1 MVDTSI
7 APYFDDFDANK
18 NYHKV
23 LFTPRRAVQV
33 RELNQLQTMLQE
45 QISRFGDHVFE
56 NGSMVIPGEVNYDLN
71 YEYIKLDEVDYS
83 AIVEILSTNTIKVTG
98 ATSGVVAVLV
108 QHLGNTLTDPV
119 TFYIRYESSN
129 ESDTP
134 RFAVGEYLQLTT
146 DLGIDFATA
155 RVTESGVGSVLTVEA
170 GIFYINGNFIRTD
183 DSRIVLGK
191 YTANPT
197 SVAGF
202 RLVEEVVSWTDDPT
216 LVDNASGVSN
226 SNAIGADR
234 LKLSLSLE
242 VHGLDEVFNRENFI
256 ELVQFRDG
264 VLLEKARAADYS
276 ILEDT
281 LARRTYDESGDY
293 TVEPFNIRLREHL
306 KVGNNGGLYEDGDET
321 KFVVGVEQGKA
332 YVRGYEVEN
341 LATRYI
347 DVDKARETGSINN
360 SSFTLPVGNYI
371 EVKQMNIIPK
381 SNTYQKVTFYSG
393 VPASPGAIPAGTVLG
408 SARVRLVELK
418 SVAGEALVYLFD
430 IRNAAGKQDSAFI
443 TSAQSFYAAGSPA
456 ITARVDS
463 ELTDSINYALVY
475 PHVVT
480 DVKTLLTDGVSDTS
494 MTVTRQY
501 DVVSDSNGDVI
512 LSAGADEIFVPANTS
527 NSGASYTISGTS
539 TIREIASIAT
549 LSGSPVGKSMTINF
563 GSGVAS
569 RNISVF
575 VEVVKQVARH
585 KTKTPTQLTVTR
597 TVGQLVNRGFML
609 GKADA
614 YKLISVI
621 ENGVD
626 KTASYEIAKNVT
638 AETYGVSGVN
648 LKVNEAVPVNDVQ
661 ITFMYFQHGTGDFF
675 SVDSYANIDYA
686 DIPTE
691 VINGRSIAMSDV
703 FDFRPRLDDTGANY
717 TGTGA
722 SITEVP
728 SPYSLIRCDIEH
740 YLPRIDLVYV
750 TANKSFGVMKGVP
763 ALVPRAPAVPDN
775 AMAIWTLSV
784 PAYTKD
790 VSAVIQGLINNRRYT
805 MRDIGKLEDRI
816 SNIEYYT
823 TLNMLENETSGAQI
837 IDPLTGLNRF
847 KNGFVVDNFVDH
859 SIGAF
864 LRSDYSCSISSEE
877 GILRPEFYAEGVSMA
892 YNELTSGNT
901 VLTGSLVTLPYT
913 EQKFIAQ
920 PLASST
926 VNVNPYAIYRWTGNV
941 RLNPSDDTW
950 FDTVYTTPEVTYSVF
965 NNGRLTQQW
974 NSWGLNWTGG
984 SASWVSGNTIV
995 SVSTSVTVTSDRVV
1009 KQDVI
1014 PFMRSREV
1022 NFSASGLLPQSK
1034 VFATFDNVNVT
1045 AYCKQT
1051 GKAYGQD
1058 MFTDLDGN
1066 ITGVF
1071 KIPNDNTLRF
1081 RTGAKQFTLID
1092 NAAGDKVTALS
1103 YGDATYTAKGT
1114 LVTRTQSIAATQ
1126 SISTRVIPR
1135 DPLAQSFTVNKSG
1148 GVFVTSLDLY
1158 FGTKDEV
1165 VPVSVEIRNVVNG
1178 YPGPDVV
1185 PYSVKTL
1192 IPSEVNVS
1200 EDASVATKFTFDSP
1214 VYLLEDQ
1221 EYCFVIISNSNN
1233 YNAWVATMGQ
1243 KLINSNQ
1250 YISKQP
1256 FIGVLFKSQNNTA
1269 WTADQMSDLKFTINT
1284 AKFQTNVNGVASFD
1298 NLPVDLIVLDNNPM
1312 LSTNASTTVG
1322 IRIPNHGMFVGS
1334 KFSVSGVTTAPGTPI
1349 IEINGERVVT
1359 AVIDADNVQFEVV
1372 TPANATGTFG
1382 SNAVTVSR
1390 NLMMN
1395 VMQPMIQELL
1405 FENTNVDWVMNTITG
1420 KSIGGT
1426 ETPYTAENNL
1436 NITPNVNNE
1445 LTVPMVIASDV
1456 DALDK
1461 VGTSTS
1467 LNLVANMITFS
1478 DNISPAIDIN
1488 RLGVVAIGNRI
1499 NNPTVVD
1506 ETDPVGGNAI
1516 ARYVNK
1522 TVGLKNAA
1530 NSIKVFAD
1538 VNKPQGSNVLLMYRT
1553 GNTEEEVDSK
1563 DWVTLPAIVSTLA
1576 TDRTTFNEFEYGVD
1590 DIASFTFFQF
1600 KIVMVSESSS
1610 KTPQVRRFRGIALG
1624 T

>member
-1 MVDTSI
+1 MVDTSV
-7 APYFDDFDANK
+7 APYFDDFDAKK

-45 QISRFGDHVFE
+45 QINRFGDHVFE

-83 AIVEILSTNTIKVTG
+83 AIVEILSTNTIKMTG

-134 RFAVGEYLQLTT
+134 RFAIGEYIQLTT
-146 DLGIDFATA
+146 DLGVDFATA

-170 GIFYINGNFIRTD
+170 GIFFINGNFIRTD

-191 YTANPT
+191 YTSNPT

-202 RLVEEVVSWTDDPT
+202 RLKEEVVSWTDDPT

-242 VHGLDEVFNRENFI
+242 VYGLDEVFNRENFI
-256 ELVQFRDG
+256 ELVKFRDG

-306 KVGNNGGLYEDGDET
+306 KLGNNGGLYEDGDET

-332 YVRGYEVEN
+332 YVRGYEVDN

-347 DVDKARETGSINN
+347 DVDKARETGDINN

-371 EVKQMNIIPK
+371 EVTAMNVIPK
-381 SNTYQKVTFYSG
+381 SSTYQKISFYSG

-418 SVAGEALVYLFD
+418 VVAGQALVYLFD
-430 IRNAAGKQDSAFI
+430 IRNAAGKQDSSFI
-443 TSAQSFYAAGSPA
+443 NTAQSFYAAGSPA
-456 ITARVDS
+456 ITALVDS

-480 DVKTLLTDGVSDTS
+480 DVKTLLTDGLSDTS

-501 DVVSDSNGDVI
+501 EVVSDSNGDVI
-512 LSAGADEIFVPANTS
+512 LSAGADEIFVPANLG

-539 TIREIASIAT
+539 TVREIASISN
-549 LSGSPVGKSMTINF
+549 LGGSPTGKSMTINF
-563 GSGVAS
+563 GPAVAS
-569 RNISVF
+569 KNITLF

-597 TVGQLVNRGFML
+597 TTAQLVNRAFTL

-614 YKLISVI
+614 YKLVSVI
-621 ENGVD
+621 EAGVD
-626 KTASYEIAKNVT
+626 KTASYEIVKNVST
-638 AETYGVSGVN
+638 ETYGVSSVA
-648 LKVNEAVPVNDVQ
+648 LKVNEALPVADVS

-686 DIPTE
+686 DIPVE

-703 FDFRPRLDDTGANY
+703 FDFRPRVDDTGANY

-728 SPYSLIRCDIEH
+728 SPYSLIRCDVEH

-750 TANKSFGVMKGVP
+750 TSNKSFGVMKGVP
-763 ALVPRAPAVPDN
+763 ALSPRAPAVPDN
-775 AMAIWTLSV
+775 AMALWTLSV
-784 PAYTKD
+784 PAYTKN
-790 VSAVIQGLINNRRYT
+790 VSAVAQGFINNRRYT

-816 SNIEYYT
+816 ANIEYYT

-837 IDPLTGLNRF
+837 IDPQTGLNRF

-864 LRSDYSCSISSEE
+864 LRPDYSCSISPEE
-877 GILRPEFYAEGVSMA
+877 STLRPEFYAEGVTLE
-892 YNELTSGNT
+892 YNGLTSANT

-913 EQKFIAQ
+913 EQSFIAQ

-941 RLNPSDDTW
+941 QLTPSDDTW
-950 FDTVYTTPEVTYSVF
+950 FDTVYTQPEVTYSVF
-965 NNGRLTQQW
+965 NNGSLTQRW
-974 NSWGLNWTGG
+974 NSWGLNWTGA
-984 SASWVSGNTIV
+984 SSSWVSGNTIV
-995 SVSTSVTVTSDRVV
+995 SVNTSVTVTSDRVV
-1009 KQDVI
+1009 NQEVI

-1058 MFTDLDGN
+1058 MFTDIDGN

-1071 KIPNDNTLRF
+1071 KVPNDTNLKF

-1114 LVTRTQSIAATQ
+1114 LITRTQSIAATR
-1126 SISTRVIPR
+1126 SITTRVIPR

-1148 GVFVTSLDLY
+1148 GVFVTSVDLF
-1158 FGTKDEV
+1158 FGSKDEV

-1192 IPSEVNVS
+1192 IPAEVNVS
-1200 EDASVATKFTFDSP
+1200 EDASAATKFTFDSP
-1214 VYLLEDQ
+1214 VYLMEDQ
-1221 EYCFVIISNSNN
+1221 EYCFVVISNSNN

-1284 AKFQTNVNGVASFD
+1284 AKFQTNINGVASFD
-1298 NLPVDLIVLDNNPM
+1298 NLPVDSLTLTNNPL
-1312 LSTNASTTVG
+1312 LSANASTTMS

-1334 KFSVSGVTTAPGTPI
+1334 VFDIEGVAVAPGTPI
-1349 IEINGERVVT
+1349 NQINGTRLVT
-1359 AVIDADNVQFEVV
+1359 AVIDADNVAFDVV

-1382 SNAVTVSR
+1382 GESVLVTR
-1390 NLMMN
+1390 NLLMN

-1405 FENTNVDWVMNTITG
+1405 FENTNVDWVMNAVTG
-1420 KSIGGT
+1420 KSLNGG
-1426 ETPYTAENNL
+1426 ETPYIASNNL

-1445 LTVPMVIASDV
+1445 LTTPMVIASDV
-1456 DALDK
+1456 DSNHKLGK
-1461 VGTSTS
+1461 PSS

-1488 RLGVVAIGNRI
+1488 RLGVIAISNRI
-1499 NNPTVVD
+1499 NNPVID
-1506 ETDPVGGNAI
+1506 ETDPVGGNAL

-1522 TVGLKNAA
+1522 IVGLKNAA

-1538 VNKPQGSNVLLMYRT
+1538 VNKPQGSNVILMYRT
-1553 GNTEEEVDSK
+1553 GNTEEEVESK
-1563 DWVTLPAIVSTLA
+1563 DWVELPAIVSTLA
-1576 TDRTTFNEFEYGVD
+1576 TDRTTFNEFEYGID